1 MHFFFCHVPGI
12 CNKEVTKRSS
22 FSLCFPMR
30 QAARKCCSL
39 LPCLPKCHVMSALP
53 VPSMEL
59 LDPPFCDDW
68 VKAAAVRGAAQTH
81 LCAVPLRGGQL
92 EGLEGRKSIV
102 G

>member
-1 MHFFFCHVPGI
+1 
-12 CNKEVTKRSS
+12 
-22 FSLCFPMR
+22 
-30 QAARKCCSL
+30 
-39 LPCLPKCHVMSALP
+39 MSALP

-59 LDPPFCDDW
+59 LDPRFCDDW